1 MRSPGVRTPGRSRRV
16 DFDSARGPRPRFAL
30 ESAAAAGATA
40 WYCVFHVEYHTD
52 RPHVFTWI
60 QGYYRK
66 EVIEPVGRAK
76 TALLAKLAE
85 KKDEP

>member
-1 MRSPGVRTPGRSRRV
+1 MAWWTSPRVLRR
-16 DFDSARGPRPRFAL
+16 L
-30 ESAAAAGATA
+30 TLAATSATA